1 MKASPQNQRVV
12 SPKPGKL
19 VEVDGRIM
27 GVNVVGAMLEVGG
40 KVIEVDEVEEEVPLE
55 VPLEDAGATSVLG
68 ATGFEAGRVNASEGG
83 NFVRAMVDPR
93 LLTEE
98 EVANHELT
106 HLPYRNWCPACVKA
120 KGKDLDHRG
129 AVDKE
134 RKLSE
139 YCFDYCFPG
148 DDLGIS

>member
-27 GVNVVGAMLEVGG
+27 GVNVVGEMVEVGG

-55 VPLEDAGATSVLG
+55 VPLEDAGATGVLCATGVLG

-83 NFVRAMVDPR
+83 NFVRLR
-93 LLTEE
+93 
-98 EVANHELT
+98 
-106 HLPYRNWCPACVKA
+106 
-120 KGKDLDHRG
+120 
-129 AVDKE
+129 
-134 RKLSE
+134 
-139 YCFDYCFPG
+139 
-148 DDLGIS
+148 